1 MRKALLLLPLVL
13 LAAGMA
19 QAQVEVIDSSPQR
32 AASER
37 TGQPNQQAEL
47 FYQLQTLQQEVME
60 LRGLVEEQ
68 AHELQRLK
76 QQSLDNYL
84 DLDRRVSALTTGGG
98 GSATP
103 APSSPVSTLPS
114 ANLPAATSPG
124 GTSASPVSTPAS
136 DGVSESV
143 MYNAAY
149 DLLKQRA
156 IDESI
161 AAFEAHLQSYP
172 RGEYAGNS
180 YYWLGEIYL
189 LKDDLARAEEWFSNL
204 LREFPDNRKV
214 YDAQFKL
221 GRVYH
226 LQGREERAQELLRI
240 VAASSSDASRLA
252 RQYLDENF

>member
-1 MRKALLLLPLVL
+1 MRKPLLLLPLVL

-19 QAQVEVIDSSPQR
+19 QAQVEVIDSSPQG
-32 AASER
+32 AASGR
-37 TGQPNQQAEL
+37 GAQANQQAEL
-47 FYQLQTLQQEVME
+47 YYQLQTLQQEVME

-84 DLDRRVSALTTGGG
+84 DLDRRVSALTTG
-98 GSATP
+98 AV
-103 APSSPVSTLPS
+103 SPLAVPV
-114 ANLPAATSPG
+114 AG
-124 GTSASPVSTPAS
+124 QASEA
-136 DGVSESV
+136 D

-149 DLLKQRA
+149 DLLKQRK
-156 IDESI
+156 IDESV
-161 AAFEAHLQSYP
+161 AAFEAHLQAYP

-189 LKDDLARAEEWFSNL
+189 LKDDLTRAEEWFSNL
-204 LREFPDNRKV
+204 LREFPDSRKV

-226 LQGREERAQELLRI
+226 LQGREERAQELLNI

>member
-1 MRKALLLLPLVL
+1 MRKPLLLLPLVL

-19 QAQVEVIDSSPQR
+19 QAQVEVIDSSPQG
-32 AASER
+32 AASGR
-37 TGQPNQQAEL
+37 GAQANQQAEL
-47 FYQLQTLQQEVME
+47 YYQLQTLQQEVME

-98 GSATP
+98 SGDS
-103 APSSPVSTLPS
+103 PSPSPVSAPAS
-114 ANLPAATSPG
+114 NLPGASGAVSPLAVPVAG
-124 GTSASPVSTPAS
+124 QASEA
-136 DGVSESV
+136 D

-149 DLLKQRA
+149 DLLKQRK
-156 IDESI
+156 IDESV
-161 AAFEAHLQSYP
+161 AAFEAHLQAYP

-189 LKDDLARAEEWFSNL
+189 LKDDLTRAEEWFSNL
-204 LREFPDNRKV
+204 LREFPDSRKV

-226 LQGREERAQELLRI
+226 LQGREERAQELLNI

>member
-1 MRKALLLLPLVL
+1 MRKALLLPLLVS

-19 QAQVEVIDSSPQR
+19 QAQVEVVDSSPQR
-32 AASER
+32 AA
-37 TGQPNQQAEL
+37 GQQSAGAPEQQMEL
-47 FYQLQTLQQEVME
+47 YYQLQTLQQEVME
-60 LRGLVEEQ
+60 LRGQVEEQ

-84 DLDRRVSALTTGGG
+84 DLDRRVSALTIG
-98 GSATP
+98 GSSNAAAP
-103 APSSPVSTLPS
+103 ALP
-114 ANLPAATSPG
+114 P
-124 GTSASPVSTPAS
+124 TSASVSGSNLANITPTPNTSVNTDAS
-136 DGVSESV
+136 ERS

-161 AAFEAHLQSYP
+161 AAFESHLQVYP

-189 LKDDLARAEEWFSNL
+189 LKNDLAKAEEWFGNL

-214 YDAQFKL
+214 HDTQFKL

-226 LQGREERAQELLRI
+226 LQGKSARAEELLKI